1 MKKKRDASMS
11 RGIEK
16 TISSILAIIIALIL
30 TGIFIWAIGFDP
42 IEAYSV
48 LIQGAFK
55 GKAAISETVVCAIP
69 LIFSSLGFAVA
80 YQCGIFNIGAGGQL
94 YMGAVFATFVGTI
107 EGMSP
112 AIQLP
117 LTMLAGILG
126 GALWGL
132 VVAELKVKFGAN
144 EMITTIM
151 FNYIATIFAS
161 YCVAG
166 PMKGSYA
173 MGLAQSDPVASGIRL
188 TRFVQG
194 TRLHTGLFIALI
206 LVIGYWV
213 LIWHTSKGYEL
224 RVMGMSSTAA
234 QYCGINVKQNVML
247 SLMLAGGI
255 AGLGG
260 CIEILAIQGKLSAG
274 FAGNIG
280 FDGITVALLGDCTP
294 VGILLSS
301 LLFGALSSGSNTMQM
316 IVGVPSA
323 ATTIIQA
330 FIIIA
335 IIIRNVFHID
345 LNKIF
350 GKREVKQK

>member
-1 MKKKRDASMS
+1 MGKKQDVLTS

-16 TISSILAIIIALIL
+16 TFSSILAIIIALIL
-30 TGIFIWAIGFDP
+30 TGIFIWAIGFNP
-42 IEAYSV
+42 LEAYSV

-55 GKAAISETVVCAIP
+55 GKAALSETVVCAIP
-69 LIFSSLGFAVA
+69 LIFSSLAFAVA

-94 YMGAVFATFVGTI
+94 YMGAVFATFVGTL
-107 EGMSP
+107 EGMPP
-112 AIQLP
+112 AVQLV
-117 LTMLAGILG
+117 LTMAAGILG

-132 VVAELKVKFGAN
+132 AVAELKIKFGAN

-151 FNYIATIFAS
+151 FNYIAMIFAS
-161 YCVAG
+161 YCVSG
-166 PMKGSYA
+166 PMKGSSA

-188 TRFVQG
+188 TRFIQG

-206 LVIGYWV
+206 LIIGYWILV
-213 LIWHTSKGYEL
+213 WRTSKGYEM
-224 RVMGMSSTAA
+224 RVMGLSATAA
-234 QYCGINVKQNVML
+234 QYSGINVKRNIIL

-294 VGILLSS
+294 IGILLSS
-301 LLFGALSSGSNTMQM
+301 LLFGALSSGSNKMQM

-335 IIIRNVFHID
+335 IIVRNVFHIN
-345 LNKIF
+345 LNKLF
-350 GKREVKQK
+350 GKKEEVRK